1 MPDPLLAF
9 AVERVTGNRE
19 NGLLR
24 EIAEA
29 IEDCEDPD
37 ALRRLGQSLKMLGD
51 AARSKGYR
59 NGGKFY

>member
-1 MPDPLLAF
+1 MLEPLIAF

-24 EIAEA
+24 ELAEA
-29 IEDCEDPD
+29 IEDCENPE

-51 AARSKGYR
+51 AARAKGFR
-59 NGGKFY
+59 NGGRFY